1 MKAASFQRVLL
12 LSLALLCGTAIAQPS
27 QPTVSFKQD
36 IAPILIAKCLT
47 CHDAE
52 KPKGKYQL
60 HTFERLLKPGA
71 SEEKVVVSG
80 KPEASNLYKLLI
92 EKDPDNRMP
101 QKDDA
106 LPASQIALFKRWIQE
121 GARFDGGEAS
131 ATLASIVPRTPHPE
145 PPAQYPFAVP
155 ITALAFHP
163 KTGELFASGYNEV
176 TIWNADSGQLIRRL
190 KDLPRQVRALA
201 FSPDGT
207 SLAVAGGTPGR
218 NGELVIID
226 PASGKTK
233 ERLLTLSDLVLTAA
247 YSPDGK
253 MLAAAG
259 TDNSIHLFHAATG
272 RKLRTISQHA
282 DWISSIAFSP
292 DGTRI
297 ASASRDR
304 TARIF
309 EVTSGSLEATYAGHD
324 GYVNAVAFSTD
335 GKSGF
340 SGGRDKKIGLWK
352 REDGGQIGAISGF
365 DAEVLALVVVDDR
378 LYAGGADQRVRAYKT
393 SDRTQ
398 TATFEGHTDWVF
410 TLAANAE
417 GSRIASGAYNGEI
430 RVWKLDGSVA
440 ASFTAAPGLVAGR

>member
-1 MKAASFQRVLL
+1 MLL
-12 LSLALLCGTAIAQPS
+12 LLTLTLFCGTALAQPS
-27 QPTVSFKQD
+27 QPPVSFKQD

-71 SEEKVVVSG
+71 SEEKVVVFG

-121 GARFDGGEAS
+121 GAKFDGGEAS

-163 KTGELFASGYNEV
+163 RTGELFASGYNEI
-176 TIWNADSGQLIRRL
+176 TIWNADSGRLIRRI
-190 KDLPRQVRALA
+190 KDLPRQIRALA
-201 FSPDGT
+201 FSPEGA

-218 NGELVIID
+218 NGELVMID
-226 PASGKTK
+226 PVSGVTK
-233 ERLLTLSDLVLTAA
+233 QRLLTLGDLVLTAA

-253 MLAAAG
+253 TLAAAG
-259 TDNSIHLFHAATG
+259 TDNSIHLFDPAAG
-272 RKLRTISQHA
+272 KELRTISQHA

-292 DGTRI
+292 DGSRV

-304 TARIF
+304 TARVF
-309 EVTSGSLEATYAGHD
+309 EVASGSLEATYAGHD
-324 GYVNAVAFSTD
+324 GYVNAVAFSAD

-340 SGGRDKKIGLWK
+340 SGGRDKKIGFWK
-352 REDGGQIGAISGF
+352 REDGSQIGAISAF
-365 DAEVLALVVVDDR
+365 DAEVLALAVVNDR
-378 LYAGGADQRVRAYKT
+378 LYAGGADKRVRGYKI

-398 TATFEGHTDWVF
+398 TAALEGHTDWVF
-410 TLAANAE
+410 TLAVNAE
-417 GSRIASGAYNGEI
+417 GSRIASGAFNGEI
-430 RVWKLDGSVA
+430 RVWKLDGTVA